1 MLRMTT
7 DVIALWMTTEV
18 MGHSAVDD
26 DRCIMLWMTTEVT
39 GHSTVDG
46 DRKHSAVDDDRID
59 GA

>member
-1 MLRMTT
+1 MTT